1 MKDSYEEPKFWCWI
15 CFRWVREYD
24 YLLWSRGRRVA
35 RRHNEIKWVTI
46 RGVEVPICPYCGNLL
61 KNQSR
66 RLILKSWMKYGLIGI
81 LIFFILW
88 ILAKIVELAKSS
100 MGRLGVARACSLFR
114 FYLITNQFY
123 I

>member
-15 CFRWVREYD
+15 CSRWVREYD
-24 YLLWSRGRRVA
+24 YLLWSRGGRSAVA
-35 RRHNEIKWVTI
+35 RRHSEIKWVTI
-46 RGVEVPICPYCGNLL
+46 RGVEVPICPFCGNLL

-88 ILAKIVELAKSS
+88 ILAKIVELVS
-100 MGRLGVARACSLFR
+100 
-114 FYLITNQFY
+114 
-123 I
+123 